1 VLEKIKQINRTLDCN
16 HISNTSALYL
26 TKKIKEQTELC
37 LRSASPKSGII
48 KPKNTRLNHNRSN
61 FSIGNLYQYEENKHE
76 NLASFLSTGLQQ
88 RGFQIMAEQG

>member
-1 VLEKIKQINRTLDCN
+1 MLEKIKQINRTLDCN

-37 LRSASPKSGII
+37 LLSASPKSGIM